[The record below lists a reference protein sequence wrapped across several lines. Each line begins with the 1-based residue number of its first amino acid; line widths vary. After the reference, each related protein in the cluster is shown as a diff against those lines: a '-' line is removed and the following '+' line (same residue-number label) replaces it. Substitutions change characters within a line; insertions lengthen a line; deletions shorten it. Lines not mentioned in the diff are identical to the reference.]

1 MSSPPLDLVCVSYL
15 ADAGIQHVTD
25 YPAANHGAIITATSD
40 SIAADGPITALTAGT
55 FGLRVGLISNQIG
68 PDPEGQRLLAT
79 LDHARVQ
86 HTIDPALPGTTPK
99 LTVVTD
105 DSGTRT
111 WFAWL
116 DHAYTQLAVADL
128 SMIATARLAYIDCY
142 TAITEAAAR
151 AIRFAERTPLILN
164 LGSDKLH
171 PAIQQAAQDRRI
183 VAIQT
188 SIDETDASDAEA
200 LATGMYERV
209 RPQAAV
215 VTLGRHGAVA
225 LTRDGLHR
233 AAAPQAL
240 VRHTHGAGAAFSAG
254 YAHTLLRG
262 GTVDEAIAAG
272 CRLGTDHCAGRNPI
286 IPAQRQLQPAIR
298 L

>member
-1 MSSPPLDLVCVSYL
+1 MSSTPLDLVCVSYL

-55 FGLRVGLISNQIG
+55 LGLRVGLISNQIG

-99 LTVVTD
+99 LTVITD
-105 DSGTRT
+105 DAGTRT

-116 DHAYTQLAVADL
+116 DHAYTQLAVTDL

-142 TAITEAAAR
+142 TAITKAAAR

-171 PAIQQAAQDRRI
+171 PRHPAGGTRSPDHGHPDQHRRNRR
-183 VAIQT
+183 
-188 SIDETDASDAEA
+188 
-200 LATGMYERV
+200 ERRRGAGHRHV
-209 RPQAAV
+209 RQGSAPSG
-215 VTLGRHGAVA
+215 GRHGAIA

-233 AAAPQAL
+233 TSAPQAL

-262 GTVDEAIAAG
+262 GTVDEALAAG